1 LGYCCGIAGGRSIQA
16 CWLLR
21 DIQGQF
27 DPDHCSELP
36 EPTYDFASRSNE
48 SACVSLQNSMHIKM
62 TSNVSLRRSSSLCK
76 LQLDNL
82 TETLA
87 STATRPE
94 RRQHPQVSKVKPVVS
109 VAAMAPKP
117 VRDPAVSGAA
127 PARQPTEDVEVPS
140 PLTAC
145 ATGPSTC
152 SGGIITHSN
161 PPCKCITC
169 DCKRSVRRRD
179 TNLCD
184 YCYSNGHF
192 SPTGS

>member
-1 LGYCCGIAGGRSIQA
+1 
-16 CWLLR
+16 
-21 DIQGQF
+21 
-27 DPDHCSELP
+27 
-36 EPTYDFASRSNE
+36 
-48 SACVSLQNSMHIKM
+48 M